1 MPLRDGTKE
10 LATNDVWASAPTANR
25 TDPDDTS
32 LTPALVIANGYPAS
46 FSADAGD
53 TPRRPVVNEIF
64 WRLFSAAKD
73 GINFGILP
81 WDTDVDTL
89 AGGVKQVS
97 GVIYRALVD
106 NGPTYSNAISPTTAG
121 QTVWEIVS
129 GTIGLPSAPAQ
140 PTATAPASGELD
152 WSWNCPLDG
161 GAAITS
167 FNFYWRTAGT
177 LAFSAAISVTT
188 PRYVLTGLTNGT
200 AIEAQVE
207 AVNAQGTSPPSAV
220 GSATPQGTVP
230 GGGATL
236 ALRATAGDGEVDL
249 DWLEPDTGGLTITQY
264 IVQWRAAGQAFSTGR
279 QVTISGAL
287 TAYTRDTL
295 TNGTAYF
302 FQVRARNS
310 SGFSPYSNE
319 ASATPV
325 ADVVPPTPPADT
337 APEFPTA
344 LTGTPRRPLIVDWT
358 WELPDD
364 NGGQRISSYDFQWR
378 YSGDAWAAA
387 NIVAGL
393 ETSYYRLSVANTNE
407 ERAGARAGV

>member
-1 MPLRDGTKE
+1 M
-10 LATNDVWASAPTANR
+10 ATPPR
-25 TDPDDTS
+25 
-32 LTPALVIANGYPAS
+32 

-53 TPRRPVVNEIF
+53 TPRRPVINEIF

-236 ALRATAGDGEVDL
+236 ALRATAGDGEVDAGL
-249 DWLEPDTGGLTITQY
+249 AGTGHRRVDDYAIH
-264 IVQWRAAGQAFSTGR
+264 RAMEGIRAGIQHGQAGHDLRRVDRLHPRYAHQRHGVFL
-279 QVTISGAL
+279 SGAG
-287 TAYTRDTL
+287 AQFAR
-295 TNGTAYF
+295 
-302 FQVRARNS
+302 VRH
-310 SGFSPYSNE
+310 
-319 ASATPV
+319 V
-325 ADVVPPTPPADT
+325 
-337 APEFPTA
+337 
-344 LTGTPRRPLIVDWT
+344 
-358 WELPDD
+358 
-364 NGGQRISSYDFQWR
+364 Q
-378 YSGDAWAAA
+378 
-387 NIVAGL
+387 
-393 ETSYYRLSVANTNE
+393 
-407 ERAGARAGV
+407 

>member
-25 TDPDDTS
+25 TDPDDVT

-89 AGGVKQVS
+89 TGGVKQVS

-106 NGPTYSNAISPTTAG
+106 NGPTYSNAIIPTTAG

-264 IVQWRAAGQAFSTGR
+264 IVQWRASGQAFSTGR
-279 QVTISGAL
+279 QATISGAL

-310 SGFSPYSNE
+310 QGLGTFSNE

-337 APEFPTA
+337 APSAPTS

-358 WELPDD
+358 WELPDS
-364 NGGQRISSYDFQWR
+364 NGGQRIEDYDFQWR

-393 ETSYYRLSVANTNE
+393 ETSYYRLSVANTN
-407 ERAGARAGV
+407 RA

>member
-1 MPLRDGTKE
+1 M
-10 LATNDVWASAPTANR
+10 
-25 TDPDDTS
+25 
-32 LTPALVIANGYPAS
+32 
-46 FSADAGD
+46 
-53 TPRRPVVNEIF
+53 
-64 WRLFSAAKD
+64 
-73 GINFGILP
+73 
-81 WDTDVDTL
+81 
-89 AGGVKQVS
+89 
-97 GVIYRALVD
+97 
-106 NGPTYSNAISPTTAG
+106 
-121 QTVWEIVS
+121 
-129 GTIGLPSAPAQ
+129 
-140 PTATAPASGELD
+140 
-152 WSWNCPLDG
+152 
-161 GAAITS
+161 
-167 FNFYWRTAGT
+167 
-177 LAFSAAISVTT
+177 
-188 PRYVLTGLTNGT
+188 
-200 AIEAQVE
+200 
-207 AVNAQGTSPPSAV
+207 
-220 GSATPQGTVP
+220 P

-310 SGFSPYSNE
+310 QGLGTFSNE

-337 APEFPTA
+337 APSAPTM

-358 WELPDD
+358 WELPDS
-364 NGGQRISSYDFQWR
+364 NGGQRIEDYDFQWR

-393 ETSYYRLSVANTNE
+393 ETSYYRMSVANTNRSVQARV
-407 ERAGARAGV
+407 RASNSVGTSGWAGTATVAIWRPVEPAGTSCAKCA

>member
-1 MPLRDGTKE
+1 MTTGRPIPTR
-10 LATNDVWASAPTANR
+10 SA
-25 TDPDDTS
+25 
-32 LTPALVIANGYPAS
+32 
-46 FSADAGD
+46 
-53 TPRRPVVNEIF
+53 
-64 WRLFSAAKD
+64 
-73 GINFGILP
+73 
-81 WDTDVDTL
+81 
-89 AGGVKQVS
+89 
-97 GVIYRALVD
+97 
-106 NGPTYSNAISPTTAG
+106 PTTAG

-264 IVQWRAAGQAFSTGR
+264 IVQWRAAGQAFSTGQAGDDLR
-279 QVTISGAL
+279 GVDGVHPRHAHQRHGVFLSGAGAQL
-287 TAYTRDTL
+287 A
-295 TNGTAYF
+295 
-302 FQVRARNS
+302 RARH
-310 SGFSPYSNE
+310 
-319 ASATPV
+319 V
-325 ADVVPPTPPADT
+325 
-337 APEFPTA
+337 
-344 LTGTPRRPLIVDWT
+344 
-358 WELPDD
+358 
-364 NGGQRISSYDFQWR
+364 Q
-378 YSGDAWAAA
+378 
-387 NIVAGL
+387 
-393 ETSYYRLSVANTNE
+393 
-407 ERAGARAGV
+407 

>member
-25 TDPDDTS
+25 TDPDDVT

-53 TPRRPVVNEIF
+53 TPRRPVINEIF

-207 AVNAQGTSPPSAV
+207 AVNAQGTSAAV
-220 GSATPQGTVP
+220 GGWIGHAARHCAGRRRDVGIAGNGWRR
-230 GGGATL
+230 GG
-236 ALRATAGDGEVDL
+236 
-249 DWLEPDTGGLTITQY
+249 
-264 IVQWRAAGQAFSTGR
+264 
-279 QVTISGAL
+279 
-287 TAYTRDTL
+287 
-295 TNGTAYF
+295 
-302 FQVRARNS
+302 
-310 SGFSPYSNE
+310 
-319 ASATPV
+319 
-325 ADVVPPTPPADT
+325 
-337 APEFPTA
+337 
-344 LTGTPRRPLIVDWT
+344 
-358 WELPDD
+358 
-364 NGGQRISSYDFQWR
+364 
-378 YSGDAWAAA
+378 
-387 NIVAGL
+387 
-393 ETSYYRLSVANTNE
+393 
-407 ERAGARAGV
+407 